1 MRKISKYIVTAC
13 AIYLALKWAAQNPD
27 VVQNVR
33 HFVKSLVK
41 KLTDEV
47 LETL

>member
-1 MRKISKYIVTAC
+1 MGKIIKYIAAAC

-33 HFVKSLVK
+33 HFAKSLVK
-41 KLTDEV
+41 KLADEV